1 MGPGACLSLSAI
13 LVFSGAWKGFPQI
26 DAVGHEA
33 ADGLDDS
40 HAR

>member
-1 MGPGACLSLSAI
+1 MGPGACLSLSAM
-13 LVFSGAWKGFPQI
+13 VFSGAWKGFAQI

-33 ADGLDDS
+33 ADRLDDS